1 MYQNKQQNQY
11 NQYGQQSYFGNG
23 IELVSRGKGI
33 NESEYQAITSAC
45 INAKDNFKDPPLSGL
60 CIKKIQEKIRGEW
73 FAYVC
78 PESETNFD
86 FYLSFVDKGKYLTFK
101 YAGHEF
107 HICAIK
113 V

>member
-1 MYQNKQQNQY
+1 MYQKKQQNQY
-11 NQYGQQSYFGNG
+11 NQYGQQSYFGKG
-23 IELVSRGKGI
+23 VEIISRGRGI
-33 NESEYQAITSAC
+33 NDNEYQAITSAC
-45 INAKDNFKDPPLSGL
+45 IEVKDNGRIPLSGL

-101 YAGHEF
+101 YAGNEF